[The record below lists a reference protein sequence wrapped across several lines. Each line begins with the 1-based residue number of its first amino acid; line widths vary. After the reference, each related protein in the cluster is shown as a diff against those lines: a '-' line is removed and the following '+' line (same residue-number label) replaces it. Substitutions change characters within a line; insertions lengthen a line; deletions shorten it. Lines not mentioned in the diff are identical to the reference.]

1 MKQCN
6 TCNETKD
13 FTEYHKDK
21 KAKDGYAH
29 ACKDCCKARANKWYY
44 ENKERALE
52 THKNWRENNKERKA
66 ATDAAWA
73 KANRDKCN
81 AATKRWADANPEKI
95 KEKNKLWS
103 QANKGKRNAT
113 TRKYQAAKLQRTP
126 SWANL
131 DRIEGIYKLAAYL
144 SEEYNVSIHVDHE
157 IPLQGALVS
166 GLHVEDNL
174 QLMYASDNQSKSNSF
189 EVT

>member
-1 MKQCN
+1 MKQCIK
-6 TCNETKD
+6 CNETKD
-13 FTEYHKDK
+13 LKEFHRRSDSTDGYKNTCKKCCKLKDK
-21 KAKDGYAH
+21 QRYS
-29 ACKDCCKARANKWYY
+29 ANK
-44 ENKERALE
+44 EHILQTA
-52 THKNWRENNKERKA
+52 KNWRKNNKEAKA
-66 ATDAAWA
+66 ASNTAWA
-73 KANRDKCN
+73 KANVDKCR
-81 AATKRWADANPEKI
+81 AASRKYAAANPEKI
-95 KEKNKLWS
+95 KEKNRRWR
-103 QANKGKRNAT
+103 QANKGKKNAS

>member
-1 MKQCN
+1 MKQCIKCNKTKEFLDYPKNKRTKGGYDN
-6 TCNETKD
+6 TCKQCTK
-13 FTEYHKDK
+13 E
-21 KAKDGYAH
+21 
-29 ACKDCCKARANKWYY
+29 RANKWYY

-52 THKNWRENNKERKA
+52 TCKNWRENNKERKA

-81 AATKRWADANPEKI
+81 ASTKRWADANPEKI
-95 KEKNKLWS
+95 KEKNKRWE
-103 QANKGKRNAT
+103 QENKGKRNAT

-189 EVT
+189 EVI